1 MKLVSPH
8 LYINL
13 HQTIWVLLATGVVVA
28 YIYDF
33 KGFRTAINSALVEAS
48 IERKH

>member
-1 MKLVSPH
+1 MKLASPN
-8 LYINL
+8 LYVNV

-33 KGFRTAINSALVEAS
+33 KGFRTAINVAFVEAS
-48 IERKH
+48 KGKN